1 MINSEDDWNV
11 AVHPPG
17 VDAVK
22 VTVPLKRW
30 IDPKCRVDVPCVPA
44 MRYMVVGEADTLKF
58 GFRTVIVNVIELAIE
73 PCVPVTVTV
82 CVPEAVPLGTEIVT
96 TVELLCA

>member
-1 MINSEDDWNV
+1 VINSEDDWNV
-11 AVHPPG
+11 AVHPLG
-17 VDAVK
+17 VDAVR

-30 IDPKCRVDVPCVPA
+30 IGPKCRIAVPCVPA
-44 MRYMVVGEADTLKF
+44 MRYMVVGEAEMLKF
-58 GFRTVIVNVIELAIE
+58 GFRTVIVNVTELAIV

-82 CVPEAVPLGTEIVT
+82 CVPEGVPLGTEIVT